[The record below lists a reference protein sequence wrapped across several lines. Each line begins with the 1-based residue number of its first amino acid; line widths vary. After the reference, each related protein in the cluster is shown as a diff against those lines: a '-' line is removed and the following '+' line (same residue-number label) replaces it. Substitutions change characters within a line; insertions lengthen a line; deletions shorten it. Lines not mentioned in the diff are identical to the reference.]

1 MSIRKSSIGFCVI
14 YDFIGIERK
23 IMDPTLTSELEKD
36 LIVSFAR
43 GGKKVSGIVH
53 WNGFDIVFNESLK
66 VHRTRTQLFLM
77 KFLWNGTFFVLHSF
91 KQKNQAFNF
100 VVFMEK
106 CEKRVNEELQT
117 ARMIELRKSLNY
129 IKETEWQY
137 EPIEK
142 LIGQA

>member
-1 MSIRKSSIGFCVI
+1 
-14 YDFIGIERK
+14 
-23 IMDPTLTSELEKD
+23 
-36 LIVSFAR
+36 
-43 GGKKVSGIVH
+43 
-53 WNGFDIVFNESLK
+53 
-66 VHRTRTQLFLM
+66 
-77 KFLWNGTFFVLHSF
+77 
-91 KQKNQAFNF
+91 
-100 VVFMEK
+100 MEK

>member
-1 MSIRKSSIGFCVI
+1 M
-14 YDFIGIERK
+14 
-23 IMDPTLTSELEKD
+23 
-36 LIVSFAR
+36 IVKMWYFRIIS
-43 GGKKVSGIVH
+43 
-53 WNGFDIVFNESLK
+53 
-66 VHRTRTQLFLM
+66 
-77 KFLWNGTFFVLHSF
+77 

>member
-1 MSIRKSSIGFCVI
+1 MK
-14 YDFIGIERK
+14 
-23 IMDPTLTSELEKD
+23 
-36 LIVSFAR
+36 
-43 GGKKVSGIVH
+43 
-53 WNGFDIVFNESLK
+53 LK
-66 VHRTRTQLFLM
+66 W
-77 KFLWNGTFFVLHSF
+77 KFLLFFLL
-91 KQKNQAFNF
+91 QKNQAFNF